1 MDITELYNTIIERL
15 NKSGHQAI
23 VTDLENLT
31 AAAAT
36 GGEGLESTGGYLLD
50 LKKENPLVYES
61 IKELI
66 AEYLK
71 YCRRNGIIIE

>member
-23 VTDLENLT
+23 ATDLDNLT

-36 GGEGLESTGGYLLD
+36 GGEGLESTGGYLFD
-50 LKKENPLVYES
+50 LKKNNPLVYES